1 MSKKNNIP
9 RRRNDEFNRNKLRE
23 GSSERQ
29 LFDPRSD
36 NPLAFNKP
44 TTEDDSKNPTTRRDL
59 LLKRPESA
67 TNSRRLW
74 NADTNEEAEKSEHT
88 QLETLTA
95 TSRSLSCFG
104 TDAENQ
110 IPNRRTT
117 TVDQPTDTQPI
128 LVEQDLID
136 TETIWKQKIQLHLSL
151 CEKYL
156 EILNCDLEYAEKKGL
171 ETLCWKRAV
180 YSLVDQFRRALQK
193 SSMASKPSGLANM
206 LMEKESVVPVINPG
220 GGMTFIKI
228 EQQQQNQDNQLL
240 IKQTKMILTLFL
252 EYLDLSDSFYKRVT
266 LFLKS
271 VDDETDQ
278 DMETY
283 LSQWRRTRKYKWYS
297 CIPVRADIAR
307 YRLCY
312 TPDTL
317 DVQVTTDWTKQNAF
331 KEAWKRYFLGIWL
344 MPARGNFYFNLSLLL
359 QQLKPTP
366 GNEFYKLY
374 LSTRS
379 LMVRRNGFLN
389 ARESMLVLFE
399 NNRKWIHNHLQSTAT
414 ATTTINTRQKKDANK
429 RLNKPNKNSVGK
441 SLLADKDAII
451 PALFV
456 RLHGMLFTKIGLDE
470 FASIKACYFDTLF
483 EKNNGKTPG
492 LIIDDS
498 KPATNDSDQLSES
511 HLFWFETIILCLS
524 SLYTYDY
531 ANSKLTKLISI
542 NSAKIF
548 YPDNN
553 TDEQQQQQ
561 FQSLL
566 EDLGESILFTY
577 EIDLTCQIAIEL
589 FQRYLDPLLPSPN
602 IPVLPKLPYVSLNYK
617 DNKEFLLGTAATES
631 QPDSQSDSQETVEG
645 DHQAWLVFIE
655 ILLHWMVLNGV
666 CIRSPDRVSLW
677 ESLIG
682 DIGYD
687 LISHQGKRFNDT
699 HNCKISSSFWPL
711 LLHFLN
717 KLLSELPEEEKYDMV
732 NKHLMQDDNNN
743 NNNEKFSDSE
753 IAFANNISMIL
764 GQEPDLPEENYLR
777 GLGWVDEIHGRFL
790 KLEPQVQ
797 QTTTTKQGLFD
808 TVMRRKIK
816 ILDYGFTLVKHLD
829 DILYYDP
836 VEEIFTVFKQVEE
849 RATALDHE
857 INLNQT
863 KQDVDDYLYDEPVTT
878 IAEMDDDVLLSSET
892 ECFDEKSEGD
902 DIMTQLKKRREQ
914 LQSIVASAEQEE
926 RFGYRRLPA
935 RAKEREARL
944 NHLRQCIIPG
954 KTILVLD
961 TNCFIGHIDHV
972 RKLLESKKW
981 TIIVPLVVVTELDGL
996 RTNPHRLGL
1005 VAQQGIEL
1013 LQNTLAVKSNKQ
1025 LLRIQT
1031 SHNNFMNDISIRSEQ
1046 FVFGETDK
1054 NLDDLVLSSCL
1065 WWIGQ
1070 QVTKDDKTVP
1080 VCLVTGDRNLSV
1092 KARARDVE
1100 VVPVS
1105 AIIQL
1110 TPKE

>member
-44 TTEDDSKNPTTRRDL
+44 STEVRKQIPKEQDQKKESQRKH
-59 LLKRPESA
+59 LKSLVTSIRTIE
-67 TNSRRLW
+67 
-74 NADTNEEAEKSEHT
+74 T

-95 TSRSLSCFG
+95 TSRSLSCFN
-104 TDAENQ
+104 TDTEPQ

-117 TVDQPTDTQPI
+117 TVDQPTDIQPI

-180 YSLVDQFRRALQK
+180 YSLVDQFRRAIQK
-193 SSMASKPSGLANM
+193 SNAASKPSDLANM

-220 GGMTFIKI
+220 GGMTFIKV

-252 EYLDLSDSFYKRVT
+252 EYLDLSDNFYKKVT

-271 VDDETDQ
+271 VDDETDK

-317 DVQVTTDWTKQNAF
+317 DIQVITDWTKQNAF

-344 MPARGNFYFNLSLLL
+344 MPARGNLYFNLSLLL

-366 GNEFYKLY
+366 GNEFHKLY

-399 NNRKWIHNHLQSTAT
+399 GNRKWIHNHLQPTT
-414 ATTTINTRQKKDANK
+414 ATTTTNTRQRKDVNK
-429 RLNKPNKNSVGK
+429 RLNKPNRNSVGK

-470 FASIKACYFDTLF
+470 FASIKTCYFDTLF
-483 EKNNGKTPG
+483 EKNNGETPG

-498 KPATNDSDQLSES
+498 KPATNDSNQLSES

-542 NSAKIF
+542 NSTKIF

-553 TDEQQQQQ
+553 TDEQQQHQ

-577 EIDLTCQIAIEL
+577 EIDLT
-589 FQRYLDPLLPSPN
+589 YN
-602 IPVLPKLPYVSLNYK
+602 
-617 DNKEFLLGTAATES
+617 
-631 QPDSQSDSQETVEG
+631 
-645 DHQAWLVFIE
+645 QAWLVYIE

-677 ESLIG
+677 ESLVG

-687 LISHQGKRFNDT
+687 LISHQGKRFDDDT

-743 NNNEKFSDSE
+743 VNDTNNEKFSGSE

-764 GQEPDLPEENYLR
+764 GQEPDLPEEDYLR

-790 KLEPQVQ
+790 KLEPQVPQ
-797 QTTTTKQGLFD
+797 TTTKQGLFD

-836 VEEIFTVFKQVEE
+836 VEEIFTVSKQVEE

-857 INLNQT
+857 INLNQA

-892 ECFDEKSEGD
+892 EYFDEKSEGD

-935 RAKEREARL
+935 RAKEREVRL

-1031 SHNNFMNDISIRSEQ
+1031 SHNNFMSDISIRSEQ

-1065 WWIGQ
+1065 WWISQ
-1070 QVTKDDKTVP
+1070 QVTKDDKIVP